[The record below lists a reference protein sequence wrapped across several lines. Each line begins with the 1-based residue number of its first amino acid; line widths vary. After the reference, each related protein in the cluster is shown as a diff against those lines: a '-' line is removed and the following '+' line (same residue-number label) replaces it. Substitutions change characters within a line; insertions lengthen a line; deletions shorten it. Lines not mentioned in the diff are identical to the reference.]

1 MSLLDDNHAGPA
13 ITGIALSILI
23 IALPITALYLDHRDE
38 EATAQ
43 EIKAGTCP
51 IRATTPCGEDVC
63 EYTAKVPCD
72 ALEKLIKS
80 TKEEIDD

>member
-1 MSLLDDNHAGPA
+1 MSIIDDNHAGPV
-13 ITGIALSILI
+13 IAFIGTLVILI
-23 IALPITALYLDHRDE
+23 VLPMTALYLDHRGE

-72 ALEKLIKS
+72 ALEKLIKR
-80 TKEEIDD
+80 TKEENK

>member
-1 MSLLDDNHAGPA
+1 MSIIDDNHAGPA
-13 ITGIALSILI
+13 ITGIALLLI
-23 IALPITALYLDHRDE
+23 FTALPITALYLDHRDE

-80 TKEEIDD
+80 SKEENK

>member
-1 MSLLDDNHAGPA
+1 MSLLDDNHVGPA

-63 EYTAKVPCD
+63 EYTAKVPCE

-80 TKEEIDD
+80 TKEGK